1 MKRVAL
7 LLLAV
12 FVLALTSP
20 AFSQPF
26 ADVPTDIF
34 AFDAVAELAAKG
46 IIEGF
51 PDGTFK
57 GDRGVTRYEMAMV
70 LARILARIEAIKIPP
85 PPGAPP
91 KPEVGRADV
100 VTLQRLVNEFRA
112 ELAAQGVRVTAVEEE
127 LAALRSRVSNVNIT
141 GDLRFRLNT
150 FPSGSA
156 NCTPTAA
163 TPAPANTNCEADPR
177 LRSRVTFA
185 GQVAPDVRTTL
196 RISANNRVGSG
207 AGTDTGFGNNLV
219 FGSVSFDYLYLDA
232 NTSIGWP
239 LNWRVGRQPFTL
251 GGSGPSGVG
260 LLFDPTGAG
269 IRWNTIAGLTGFTP
283 AAGQTNGLLTKTQPA
298 VVDGASAKTT
308 LGPINAQAALFMERL
323 SAAGAGG
330 VPQITYWMARG
341 TTDVGPGWTLGATY
355 YSERY
360 SPNASAAVATK
371 SGYGVDAKGSIV
383 PGVSAYVDYATWT
396 DVNLGTGVSL
406 PSASAWRAGA
416 SIDLSQFGLS
426 SLSPTLDVWYKNY
439 GPLPLGANPPTYSYA
454 ATDNEQAFPF
464 NFQGWGVLVGVK
476 FTPAISGSV
485 QYETGNTLQVPTTT
499 NVSEWIFNVDYRVAT
514 NTTLSFFWYKS
525 TATCPAAV
533 LVTAANCVTE
543 VPGTSADYDNFYR
556 LQLTTRW

>member
-12 FVLALTSP
+12 FVLAFTSP

-57 GDRGVTRYEMAMV
+57 GDRGVTRYELAMV

-127 LAALRSRVSNVNIT
+127 LAALRSRVSNVNMT

-150 FPSGSA
+150 FPSGSF
-156 NCTPTAA
+156 NCTPS
-163 TPAPANTNCEADPR
+163 PANPTPGSPNCEADPR

-196 RISANNRVGSG
+196 RISANNRAGSG
-207 AGTDTGFGNNLV
+207 GGTDTGFGNNFA

-239 LNWRVGRQPFTL
+239 LNWRIGRQPFTL
-251 GGSGPSGVG
+251 GGSGPSAYG

-269 IRWNTIAGLTGFTP
+269 FRWTTIGFTP
-283 AAGQTNGLLTKTQPA
+283 AAGQTGNLNAATQAA
-298 VVDGASAKTT
+298 VVDGAGAKTT
-308 LGPINAQAALFMERL
+308 LGPIKAQAAVFMER
-323 SAAGAGG
+323 AGG
-330 VPQITYWMARG
+330 GTVGGTPQITYWLARG

-360 SPNASAAVATK
+360 SPSVSAAIATK
-371 SGYGVDAKGSIV
+371 SGYGVDATGSIV

-396 DVNLGTGVSL
+396 DANLATGVSAA
-406 PSASAWRAGA
+406 SASAWRAGA

-439 GPLPLGANPPTYSYA
+439 GPLPVGANPPTYSYA

-485 QYETGNTLQVPTTT
+485 QYETGNTLQIPTTT
-499 NVSEWIFNVDYRVAT
+499 GVSEWVFNVDYRMAT

-525 TATCPAAV
+525 TAACPAGGP
-533 LVTAANCVTE
+533 AANCITGF
-543 VPGTSADYDNFYR
+543 PGVSADYDNFYR
-556 LQLTTRW
+556 LQLVTRW